1 MRIPYRFK
9 KIWWKAFPPKSPI
22 TNTLRATLKDLN
34 AIEVGGPSPYFDL
47 RGFLP
52 LYDVLKTCDNAICAP
67 SNVHATYPA
76 DRSRYLNFL
85 PGKNHLMD
93 ASESLPNKYQ
103 CILSSHV
110 IEHLSNPLKT
120 LELWKRHLIKPGFLL
135 AIVPYKENTF
145 DHRRPNTTFSHLLE
159 DYEANTSETDQT
171 HLNEIRQLHDFSKHN
186 FDPDPKQY
194 NAMLNNN
201 EFYRVAHHHV
211 FDLDL
216 LVQCFLWANF
226 EIVFSETIDPISNL
240 ILAKLKS

>member
-1 MRIPYRFK
+1 
-9 KIWWKAFPPKSPI
+9 
-22 TNTLRATLKDLN
+22 
-34 AIEVGGPSPYFDL
+34 
-47 RGFLP
+47 
-52 LYDVLKTCDNAICAP
+52 
-67 SNVHATYPA
+67 
-76 DRSRYLNFL
+76 
-85 PGKNHLMD
+85 MD

-120 LELWKRHLIKPGFLL
+120 LEWKRHLIKPGFLL
-135 AIVPYKENTF
+135 IVPYKENTF

-201 EFYRVAHHHV
+201 EY
-211 FDLDL
+211 L
-216 LVQCFLWANF
+216 
-226 EIVFSETIDPISNL
+226 
-240 ILAKLKS
+240 